1 MNVIVEKLIIVK
13 KTIRL
18 RNMMY
23 WLMIIL
29 CVFNS
34 GVFIYKLLIDIQNVT
49 AMWQLG
55 VPFMMALYTGII
67 GIMCEYR
74 PRNTELQRRH
84 DDMVMD
90 RGLQLLV
97 LLTVVNIIVVIYKS
111 AQPH

>member
-1 MNVIVEKLIIVK
+1 MNVIVEKLLIVK

-18 RNMMY
+18 RNITY
-23 WLMIIL
+23 WLMMIL
-29 CVFNS
+29 CVVNG
-34 GVFIYKLLIDIQNVT
+34 GVFIYKLLIDIENVT

-84 DDMVMD
+84 DDVIMNGGLLSIVM
-90 RGLQLLV
+90 
-97 LLTVVNIIVVIYKS
+97 LTVFNILVVIYKS
-111 AQPH
+111 SQPH